1 MFYEK
6 RMFTDTHMQ
15 PPTEQHFACVLKKQF
30 VFSLSHD
37 LHLLLESK
45 ALSFGRFPCLHRTA
59 PRNTRSDCNFCGR
72 RFKSLQVCV
81 C

>member
-30 VFSLSHD
+30 VFHVCAYVAPPNNRQSLFPIP
-37 LHLLLESK
+37 LNLV
-45 ALSFGRFPCLHRTA
+45 ALRQA
-59 PRNTRSDCNFCGR
+59 
-72 RFKSLQVCV
+72 Q
-81 C
+81 